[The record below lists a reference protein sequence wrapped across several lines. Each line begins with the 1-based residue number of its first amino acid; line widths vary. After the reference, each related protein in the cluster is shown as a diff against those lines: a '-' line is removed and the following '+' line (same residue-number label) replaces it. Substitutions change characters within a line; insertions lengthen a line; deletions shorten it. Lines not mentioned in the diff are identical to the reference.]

1 MTSMLGF
8 EIAIWPLDGLNESFG
23 GVDIPYIFFTSLDIF
38 AESILVLLN
47 LLQL

>member
-1 MTSMLGF
+1 MLGF

-23 GVDIPYIFFTSLDIF
+23 GVDIPYIFNSLDIF
-38 AESILVLLN
+38 AESILVLFN